1 VRSKTVEKSDTSTMD
16 RSRQRKRDWGLKKKQ
31 VTHNLALSLQPKDS
45 REEASCTKAIF
56 PFLSPVF
63 FYDPSK

>member
-1 VRSKTVEKSDTSTMD
+1 MD
-16 RSRQRKRDWGLKKKQ
+16 RSRQRKRDWGLKKKQVRKRDWGLKKKQ

-63 FYDPSK
+63 FYDLSK